1 MDLFGEL
8 LDPIINSPIV
18 QAISLGLGVITF
30 ALAIALVFWIFRDA
44 RRRGSLSIMWGLFG
58 AAALIAGVFIGFTQ
72 ADWGFIAVGG
82 ASLILVLIVLIVYSF
97 LRPADFAADA
107 QERELSQRL
116 LEAELETH
124 ACPSCGGGIEVDF
137 LICPS
142 CNVTLRRPC
151 DYCARPIKT
160 TWAVC
165 PYCRANKGQAETRA
179 AAKAP
184 ARKPSRK
191 PAEKSDNSADL
202 KSSAPVH
209 DEVAEDDDVDFD
221 TPKRASSPRSS
232 SAGSRSSG
240 ASATRSSESG
250 RSSRASSGGGRS
262 SGSGASDRGRTSAA
276 GSPSGSGRSRTSTGT
291 SSSRSSSSTFKD

>member
-18 QAISLGLGVITF
+18 QGISLGLGVVTF

-44 RRRGSLSIMWGLFG
+44 RRRGSLPIMWGLFG
-58 AAALIAGVFIGFTQ
+58 LAALVAGVFIGFMQ
-72 ADWGFIAVGG
+72 ASWGFIAVGG
-82 ASLILVLIVLIVYSF
+82 ASFILVLIVLIVYSF

-137 LICPS
+137 LICPG

-160 TWAVC
+160 SWAVC

-179 AAKAP
+179 TQAP
-184 ARKPSRK
+184 ARQAGRK
-191 PAEKSDNSADL
+191 PAEKA
-202 KSSAPVH
+202 SSAPARRKPAASQ
-209 DEVAEDDDVDFD
+209 DEDFD
-221 TPKRASSPRSS
+221 DLDDFDAPAPARSS
-232 SAGSRSSG
+232 SARRRTSEGSARPSG
-240 ASATRSSESG
+240 ASSRGGGSSRGSSSEGTGSSSAGDRARSS
-250 RSSRASSGGGRS
+250 A
-262 SGSGASDRGRTSAA
+262 
-276 GSPSGSGRSRTSTGT
+276 SGSGRLRTSTG
-291 SSSRSSSSTFKD
+291 SRSSSSTFKD

>member
-18 QAISLGLGVITF
+18 QSLSLGLGIATF
-30 ALAIALVFWIFRDA
+30 SLAIALVFWLFRDA
-44 RRRGSLSIMWGLFG
+44 RRRGTFAIAWGLLG
-58 AAALIAGVFIGFTQ
+58 LLALVVGVFVGFSQ
-72 ADWGFIAVGG
+72 ASWGFIAVGG
-82 ASLILVLIVLIVYSF
+82 ASLILVLLILIVYSF

-107 QERELSQRL
+107 EERELSQRL

-137 LICPS
+137 LICPN

-179 AAKAP
+179 AAPAP
-184 ARKPSRK
+184 ARKPRQQQQAAAKSGDSAGRSRSLPK
-191 PAEKSDNSADL
+191 HDEDVDDTDIDFGAPKRSAPSRGSAASSSRSADSGRSSRTSAGSGSAGSSGRR
-202 KSSAPVH
+202 SSA
-209 DEVAEDDDVDFD
+209 DVGGSRSSGGSSGGSSRSR
-221 TPKRASSPRSS
+221 TSTGSSPRSS
-232 SAGSRSSG
+232 SG
-240 ASATRSSESG
+240 
-250 RSSRASSGGGRS
+250 S
-262 SGSGASDRGRTSAA
+262 SGS
-276 GSPSGSGRSRTSTGT
+276 
-291 SSSRSSSSTFKD
+291 